1 MYRRHGSACQR
12 KGTIMDDEQRQ
23 HLESLRRTQVRR
35 LPLLDR
41 WAARNGTNTPPE
53 IEIEIEDLRSAI
65 AALDAQLDLPPAET
79 SPALPQLPQEQRRL
93 VTVFRAL
100 INGLADLAAELDPE
114 DMAEIL
120 ADLRQR
126 GTALITRFNGHAD
139 IQTEGQIMAL

>member
-1 MYRRHGSACQR
+1 
-12 KGTIMDDEQRQ
+12 MDDEQRQ